1 MYSATIPDRLH
12 HLDIGLFKYQLE
24 YSRQFLKT
32 YGGQEAVNEM
42 DKRLSL
48 IPFFSN
54 LKIFKYG
61 LQNIKRFTAS
71 EYRDIMKIAV
81 FVIDGILNSVNKKLD
96 KMLTQLYYQWII
108 MYIMSRNDNHTES
121 SLQEFKVIKDIYYNL

>member
-32 YGGQEAVNEM
+32 YVGQEAVNEM

-54 LKIFKYG
+54 LKIFLG
-61 LQNIKRFTAS
+61 
-71 EYRDIMKIAV
+71 
-81 FVIDGILNSVNKKLD
+81 
-96 KMLTQLYYQWII
+96 
-108 MYIMSRNDNHTES
+108 ES
-121 SLQEFKVIKDIYYNL
+121 